1 MNGQG
6 FGQNAKQGRG
16 NGGMGRG
23 RGMGRGNCQGNRF
36 GAPDAAQAQGEES
49 VPMIAQ
55 PGEEDES
62 AQGGASGRL
71 GVRCGMA
78 ARAGQ
83 ADRAGFGGQGAC
95 LPQRRRDGSCGR
107 QG

>member
-16 NGGMGRG
+16 QAGMGRG
-23 RGMGRGNCQGNRF
+23 RGLGRGNCQGNRF

-49 VPMIAQ
+49 VPLVAQ
-55 PGEEDES
+55 PGEEGEP
-62 AQGGASGRL
+62 AKAVPAGRF
-71 GVRCGMA
+71 GMRRGLA
-78 ARAGQ
+78 ARASLS
-83 ADRAGFGGQGAC
+83 GFGGQGAC
-95 LPQRRRDGSCGR
+95 RRQRRRDGSCGQ

>member
-16 NGGMGRG
+16 QGGMGRG
-23 RGMGRGNCQGNRF
+23 RGLGRGNCQGNRF
-36 GAPDAAQAQGEES
+36 GAPDAVQAQGEES
-49 VPMIAQ
+49 ATMIAL
-55 PGEEDES
+55 PGEEGES
-62 AQGGASGRL
+62 AQSVPAGRL
-71 GVRCGMA
+71 GARRGMA

-83 ADRAGFGGQGAC
+83 AAQDGFGGQGAC
-95 LPQRRRDGSCGR
+95 RRQRRRDGSCGQ